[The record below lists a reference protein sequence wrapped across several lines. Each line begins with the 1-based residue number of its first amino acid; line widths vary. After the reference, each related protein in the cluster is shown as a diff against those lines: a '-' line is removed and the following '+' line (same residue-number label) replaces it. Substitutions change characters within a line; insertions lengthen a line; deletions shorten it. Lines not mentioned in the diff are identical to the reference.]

1 VYSTSLESVIR
12 EHSSQGSERAQ
23 YRSGGVDFR
32 MEMLCTLGRLRPVLV
47 VVFLVI
53 GIFASPAAP
62 AGAQGARAT
71 ARAPEVEALRRRIE
85 TLAAQLGD
93 PDPARRG
100 AAAIDLA
107 AITDRR
113 AVRPLLD
120 ALKSA
125 RAERRLPLGK
135 ALRRFKVA
143 AKILP
148 FIALARELDFTN
160 DWPNV
165 APLADEL
172 RTQLQALGTRAA
184 PPLFASVA
192 SCERS
197 PDDHKGPESNE
208 WAVNGWI
215 AGTAGGIGP
224 LILPRILR
232 EAAAPSR
239 CRRWAAMQA
248 LDEFTDDDK
257 AWTWTGAGI
266 GPEVRQACA
275 ALVRAARDPASVV
288 SDEATRILDARRED
302 DICEPLDSSTTTT
315 SWPASAK
322 ETEQRVRAFEQA
334 VASGDPAI
342 RREAIDRLVTDSSDA
357 DDWSEATT
365 ITPLIAPLISD
376 PDEAV
381 RLKAIELLHALNAR
395 ATHHR
400 DERERDPQGSVPALL
415 KAVRDPSAAVRLAA
429 VKALTDVAPGGP
441 SEWHVSRELLSLI
454 EEADGDVFTA
464 IHTALLELND
474 PGIVPQAALLL
485 THQDAGIRQTATYV
499 LRNSGSAELAPR
511 LVPLLN
517 DEDVEVRRAAAVTI
531 RELVMR
537 AYDKPIPEVLAALVE
552 PMLGALGEEDLSI
565 RQSAIEVLGR
575 TKDPRALAPLV
586 AMLPLTVTEY
596 ACEACQ
602 AVGMLGD
609 PAAIP
614 ALRTYLAHAS
624 PQVRAS
630 AASALSG
637 INDDRVVALLKTA
650 LRDPDFSV
658 RGTVVRSL
666 AALGR
671 PSAIEVVR
679 LEALAAPDASVRVD
693 AANALRQFPGP
704 ETTATLARVLKDRE
718 VEVRQAAAWLLR
730 DIAGPDAVPMLIEA
744 LTDEDARVR
753 ANLAETLGKLGDP
766 RAVDALVRVLP
777 HTLPEA
783 ASALGQI
790 GGERAVDALLD
801 LVRVHP
807 MDYQSMPAVIGALAQ
822 IGSPRA
828 VPTFVHV
835 LRSQDYRT
843 VQLAQDALVKLKDGR
858 TVPLLRSRLREIVR
872 PGAPATS
879 TSNEESAIRAT
890 LNSLCDLVYTE
901 TRCEARTK

>member
-1 VYSTSLESVIR
+1 
-12 EHSSQGSERAQ
+12 
-23 YRSGGVDFR
+23 
-32 MEMLCTLGRLRPVLV
+32 MEMLCTLGRPRPVLV

-53 GIFASPAAP
+53 GMFALPSAS
-62 AGAQGARAT
+62 AGAQEARAT
-71 ARAPEVEALRRRIE
+71 TRAAARAAARAPEAEMLRRRIE

-100 AAAIDLA
+100 AAAIELA

-120 ALKSA
+120 ALEA
-125 RAERRLPLGK
+125 APAERRLPLGK

-143 AKILP
+143 AKIAP

-184 PPLFASVA
+184 PPLFAAVTR
-192 SCERS
+192 CERS
-197 PDDHKGPESNE
+197 PDDDKGPESNE

-224 LILPRILR
+224 SILPRILR

-257 AWTWTGAGI
+257 AWTWTWTETGS

-275 ALVRAARDPASVV
+275 ALVRAGGDPASVV
-288 SDEATRILDARRED
+288 SEEATRILDARRED
-302 DICEPLDSSTTTT
+302 DTCEPLDSISTTI
-315 SWPASAK
+315 SSPASAQ
-322 ETEQRVRAFEQA
+322 ETAQRVRAFEQA

-342 RREAIDRLVTDSSDA
+342 RREAIDRLVRDSSDA

-381 RLKAIELLHALNAR
+381 RLEAIEMLHALNAR

-400 DERERDPQGSVPALL
+400 DERQRDPQGSVPALL
-415 KAVRDPSAAVRLAA
+415 KAVHDPSAAVRLGA

-464 IHTALLELND
+464 VHAALLELND
-474 PGIVPQAALLL
+474 PEIVPQAALLL
-485 THQDAGIRQTATYV
+485 MHRDAGIRQTATYV
-499 LRNSGSAELAPR
+499 LRQSGSPGLVPR
-511 LVPLLN
+511 LVPLLK
-517 DEDVEVRRAAAVTI
+517 DEDADVRRAAAVTI
-531 RELVMR
+531 RELVTR

-552 PMLGALGEEDLSI
+552 PMLAALDEEDLSI

-596 ACEACQ
+596 ACEACH

-609 PAAIP
+609 PAAIA

-624 PQVRAS
+624 PHVRAS

-637 INDDRVVALLKTA
+637 INDDRVVVLLKTA
-650 LRDPDFSV
+650 LRDPDLSV
-658 RGTVVRSL
+658 RATVVRSL
-666 AALGR
+666 AALAR

-679 LEALAAPDASVRVD
+679 LEALAALDASVRVV
-693 AANALRQFPGP
+693 AVNALRQFPGP

-718 VEVRQAAAWLLR
+718 ASVRQAAAWLLR
-730 DIAGPDAVPMLIEA
+730 DIAGPDAIPMLIEA
-744 LTDEDARVR
+744 LTDEDAHVR

-801 LVRVHP
+801 LARVHP
-807 MDYQSMPAVIGALAQ
+807 MDYQSMPAVIRALAQ

-835 LRSQDYRT
+835 LRSQDYQT
-843 VQLAQDALVKLKDGR
+843 VQLARDALVKLKDGR
-858 TVPLLRSRLREIVR
+858 TVPLLRSRLREIAR